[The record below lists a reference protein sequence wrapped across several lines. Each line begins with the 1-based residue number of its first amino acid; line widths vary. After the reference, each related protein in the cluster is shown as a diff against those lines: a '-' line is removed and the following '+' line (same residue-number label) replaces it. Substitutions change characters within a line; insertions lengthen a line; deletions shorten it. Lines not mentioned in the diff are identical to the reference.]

1 MIAGE
6 QHRLAL
12 PAGYQLGKYR
22 LREVLGSGGFGITY
36 LAEDSSLKRR
46 VAIKELL
53 PNDIATR
60 LDGTT
65 VVAKTKSEEDNLS
78 WARERFVDEGRA
90 LAACEHP
97 NVVHVYEMVEANG
110 TAYMV
115 TKFEEGRS
123 MARWLSDL
131 GRAPTESELRGILLP
146 LLSGLEKVHQAGFL
160 HRDIKPENIY
170 LTTDGRPV
178 LLDFG
183 SARQAVSDRSMAMTS
198 IVTSGYAPFEQYHED
213 GKQGAWSDIY
223 AFAAVMYR
231 GITGKKPP
239 EATRRMKDDPCV
251 KLAKEY
257 AGKYSAPFLSA
268 IDKGLSVEA
277 TKRPQSV
284 AAWREMIGQA
294 PAEQHRK
301 RDRDDEQLAPWWKK
315 HIEILGFRIN
325 NPPVAIGAAAVA
337 LAVVAFAGWKV
348 LQPPTPPQ
356 PDPRKDDK
364 LAVVTPKPEPSPAPP
379 APGPITPRAVTP
391 GPIVRNV
398 TPVPVITPA
407 TPEPIVVK
415 PAGENGPKA
424 GEKWQNSLGMN
435 FVPLPGRRAHIG
447 ATAARVRD
455 FEAFVKE
462 TGYDATMGVLSFT
475 PSGWKPMGATWQNP
489 GFHQTPDHPVA
500 GVCAYDAAAFCQW
513 LTAKEQRAGL
523 IDKTLAYRLPTD
535 AEWSDAMGSP
545 GTYAWGES
553 WPPPAG
559 FGNFASEEAKVT
571 MGVANA
577 NMISNYRDGFAATSP
592 VGTFPANAAGI
603 FDLGGNVLE
612 WCDTAYAKELNSPEI
627 RRKDTSLNK
636 DNNGKGLLVLRGS
649 TCFKS
654 TREIMRVERRV
665 GERPVIRS
673 LANGFRVVLAP
684 KTEATLLPG
693 DFSPTNTEG
702 QPNVDP
708 RLAGLWETRFTGP
721 MGSGTVRW
729 EQRPDGTFIT
739 SGSLSETGR
748 LTSKDGKMRQYSDSA
763 WVWVDVSYE
772 IVDGLLV
779 TMGPLGRAEWRPV
792 AATAPLPP
800 NTAKKNPESNPP
812 PSRERNTERDDPPPN
827 RPPSNVEKKA
837 RDIIRR
843 IPGIR
848 F

>member
-6 QHRLAL
+6 THRLAL
-12 PAGYQLGKYR
+12 PAGFQLGKYR

-36 LAEDSSLKRR
+36 LAEDSSLHRR

-60 LDGTT
+60 VDGTT
-65 VVAKTKSEEDNLS
+65 VVAKTKSEEDNLA

-115 TKFEEGRS
+115 TKYEEGRS
-123 MARWLSDL
+123 MGRWLSDL
-131 GRAPTESELRGILLP
+131 GRTPTEAELRGILMP
-146 LLSGLEKVHQAGFL
+146 LLAGLEKVHHAGFL

-183 SARQAVSDRSMAMTS
+183 SARQAVTDRSMAMTS

-223 AFAAVMYR
+223 GLSAVMYR
-231 GITGKKPP
+231 AIVGKKPP
-239 EATRRMKDDPCV
+239 EATRRMKDDPCL

-257 AGKYSAPFLSA
+257 PGKFGGPFLTA

-277 TKRPQSV
+277 AKRPQSV
-284 AAWREMIGQA
+284 AAWLEMIGHGPQ
-294 PAEQHRK
+294 EQPRK
-301 RDRDDEQLAPWWKK
+301 QDADDKQLAPWWKK

-325 NPPVAIGAAAVA
+325 SPPVAIGAAAAALAIVA
-337 LAVVAFAGWKV
+337 LAGWKI
-348 LQPPTPPQ
+348 LQPPAPK
-356 PDPRKDDK
+356 PDPGPI
-364 LAVVTPKPEPSPAPP
+364 AVVTPKPEPSPGPR
-379 APGPITPRAVTP
+379 PGPTPATPRAITP

-398 TPVPVITPA
+398 TPAPATSEPVIVQPT
-407 TPEPIVVK
+407 
-415 PAGENGPKA
+415 GEGGPKN
-424 GEKWQNSLGMN
+424 GEKWQNSLAMN
-435 FVPLPGRRAHIG
+435 FVPLPGRRAHVG
-447 ATAARVRD
+447 AWAVRVRD
-455 FEAFVKE
+455 FETFVKE

-475 PSGWKPMGATWQNP
+475 PNGWKPMGATWLNP

-500 GVCAYDAAAFCQW
+500 GICAYDAAAFCQW
-513 LTAKEQRAGL
+513 LTAKEQREGL
-523 IDKTLAYRLPTD
+523 IDKGLAYRLPTD
-535 AEWSDAMGSP
+535 AEWSAAMGSP
-545 GTYAWGES
+545 GTYAWGEA
-553 WPPPAG
+553 WPPPGG

-592 VGTFPANAAGI
+592 VGTFPANANGL

-612 WCDTAYAKELNSPEI
+612 WCDTAYAKELNSPEA
-627 RRKDTSLNK
+627 RRKDASLNK

-654 TREIMRVERRV
+654 TKEFMRVDRRV
-665 GERPVIRS
+665 GERPVVRALS
-673 LANGFRVVLAP
+673 NGFRVVLAP
-684 KTEATLLPG
+684 KTETTLLPG
-693 DFSPTNTEG
+693 DLSPTDAEG

-708 RLAGLWETRFTGP
+708 RLAGTWETRGNGPTGAW
-721 MGSGTVRW
+721 TVRW

-772 IVDGLLV
+772 FINDTLV
-779 TMGPLGRAEWRPV
+779 TLGPLGRAEWRQVV
-792 AATAPLPP
+792 ANSTPP
-800 NTAKKNPESNPP
+800 STKRNPENSNPP
-812 PSRERNTERDDPPPN
+812 PNRERSVERDDPPPKQ
-827 RPPSNVEKKA
+827 RSPSDVERKA